1 VTTSVFTP
9 RQRCPVTLNELP
21 KILS

>member
-9 RQRCPVTLNELP
+9 RQRCPVTLDELP